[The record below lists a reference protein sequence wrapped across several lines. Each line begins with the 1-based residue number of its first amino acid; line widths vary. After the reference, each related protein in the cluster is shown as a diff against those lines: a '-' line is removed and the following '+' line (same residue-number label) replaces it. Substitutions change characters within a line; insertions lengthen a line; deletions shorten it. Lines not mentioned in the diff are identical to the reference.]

1 MLPLL
6 QAVNAARGRSHEDT
20 SEVDNGFS
28 EKVKFG
34 LLAGVAGLGTFLIA
48 RKIVRHM
55 NKRAQLKNALTPG
68 DPAASAIQLKMAFDN
83 DNYFG
88 WGTDDELV
96 FSVLESIPDSSF
108 MRKVRNAYWKTYTRE
123 LMADLQDELD
133 NEEFAKA
140 LSIINSKP

>member
-6 QAVNAARGRSHEDT
+6 KAVNIAKGQNSQHED
-20 SEVDNGFS
+20 EDNEFS
-28 EKVKFG
+28 DKLLNG
-34 LLAGVAGLGTFLIA
+34 LLAGAVGLGGFLLI
-48 RKIVRHM
+48 RKMVRGM
-55 NKRAQLKNALTPG
+55 KKRAQFKNALSPG
-68 DPAASAIQLKMAFDN
+68 DPAAFAIQLKMAFDN